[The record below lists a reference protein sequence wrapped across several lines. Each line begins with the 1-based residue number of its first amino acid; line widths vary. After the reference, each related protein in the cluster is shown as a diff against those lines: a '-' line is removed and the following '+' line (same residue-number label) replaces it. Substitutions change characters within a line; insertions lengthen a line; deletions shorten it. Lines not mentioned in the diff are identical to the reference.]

1 MSQTRVVFYQEEDGT
16 VTLLAWL
23 KELRRHRPPTYA
35 KCVASIRLLAELG
48 HQMRRPR
55 AEYLGDGLYELRP
68 KVGRVHYRILYF
80 FHGRDVV
87 VLTHGFTK
95 EGGIP
100 AAELRR
106 ALRMKAAF
114 ERNPEAHS
122 YYEELGHGKD

>member
-1 MSQTRVVFYQEEDGT
+1 VSHTKVVFYQEEDGT
-16 VTLLAWL
+16 VSLLEWL

-35 KCVASIRLLAELG
+35 KCVASIKLLAELG

-68 KVGRVHYRILYF
+68 KVGHVHYRMLYF

-95 EGGIP
+95 EGRIP
-100 AAELRR
+100 PAELRR
-106 ALRMKAAF
+106 ALRKKAAF
-114 ERNPEAHS
+114 ERNPEVHS
-122 YYEELGHGKD
+122 YCEELAHGED